1 MSIATSP
8 VQIGRR
14 PSPITLTD
22 IATGKIA
29 ELLAD
34 EAASDSLALRVAVKP
49 GGCSGYSYDMFFD
62 TEIASDDLV
71 FTSGVVKVVVDPESA
86 ELIKGATLDYN
97 DGLQGAGFHITN
109 PTANKDVRLR
119 LVVQLTTPGRLVG
132 YGIGEIRRGRRRS
145 EGRSTNRS

>member
-29 ELLAD
+29 DLLAD
-34 EAASDSLALRVAVKP
+34 EAGSDSLALRVAVKP

-71 FTSGVVKVVVDPESA
+71 WTSGAVKVVVDPESA

-109 PTANKDVRLR
+109 PNATK
-119 LVVQLTTPGRLVG
+119 TCGCG
-132 YGIGEIRRGRRRS
+132 S
-145 EGRSTNRS
+145 SFS

>member
-29 ELLAD
+29 DLLAD
-34 EAASDSLALRVAVKP
+34 EAGSDSLALRVAVKP

-62 TEIASDDLV
+62 TEISSDDLV
-71 FTSGVVKVVVDPESA
+71 WNSGVVKVVVDPESA

-109 PTANKDVRLR
+109 PNATK
-119 LVVQLTTPGRLVG
+119 TCGCG
-132 YGIGEIRRGRRRS
+132 S
-145 EGRSTNRS
+145 SFS

>member
-8 VQIGRR
+8 VQIDRR
-14 PSPITLTD
+14 PSSITLTD

-34 EAASDSLALRVAVKP
+34 ETASDSLALRVAVKP

-71 FTSGVVKVVVDPESA
+71 WTSGVVKVVVDPESA

-109 PTANKDVRLR
+109 PNATK
-119 LVVQLTTPGRLVG
+119 TCGCG
-132 YGIGEIRRGRRRS
+132 S
-145 EGRSTNRS
+145 SFS

>member
-8 VQIGRR
+8 VQIDRR
-14 PSPITLTD
+14 PSSITLTD

-34 EAASDSLALRVAVKP
+34 ETASDSLALRVAVKP

-71 FTSGVVKVVVDPESA
+71 WMSGVVKVVVDPESA

-109 PTANKDVRLR
+109 PNATK
-119 LVVQLTTPGRLVG
+119 TCGCG
-132 YGIGEIRRGRRRS
+132 S
-145 EGRSTNRS
+145 SFS

>member
-1 MSIATSP
+1 MRVVEPQCPLDWLPTRGGSLMSIATSP

-22 IATGKIA
+22 VATGKITD
-29 ELLAD
+29 LLAD
-34 EAASDSLALRVAVKP
+34 EAGSDSLALRVAVKP

-71 FTSGVVKVVVDPESA
+71 WTSGVVKVVVDPESA

-109 PTANKDVRLR
+109 PNATK
-119 LVVQLTTPGRLVG
+119 TCGCG
-132 YGIGEIRRGRRRS
+132 S
-145 EGRSTNRS
+145 SFS